1 MMKLKTIAL
10 ALTLAVM
17 APIPAHASEW
27 RDVDGDNLVVMDT
40 AHGRVLFELA
50 SQFAP
55 RHAER
60 FRALV
65 RSKFYDGKSF
75 YRVIDGFVA
84 QGGIGEGDDK
94 KLPDWPALMAEFDRN
109 IGIDVDFV
117 ALGSP
122 DLFADKVGHVD
133 GFPLLHA
140 HHHAGGP
147 LKFDSFASGI
157 TNQGTPCVPFIFI
170 LGEGLEAASQ
180 IGSLALSIHTDA
192 FEFLGN
198 NLRGLRFGRF
208 QMLVP
213 SPNSEAG
220 CGRRMA
226 LYRSNPRTRKLYEY
240 QLAFARS
247 VGGQPTLGALQFLLP
262 NESAFWV
269 AVLSQVSLQPI
280 SQLFVRSL
288 LASPKLFRMFGIL
301 GIMFAEPGPS
311 ASKKGHLRV
320 FTQHQPHED
329 RTVLEVQ
336 PIVGGVFGKEGTPFL
351 RGCLVRSSLA
361 GTHLLRRGP

>member
-1 MMKLKTIAL
+1 MKLKTLAL
-10 ALTLAVM
+10 ALTLAVV

-94 KLPDWPALMAEFDRN
+94 KLPDWPALKAEFDRN

-133 GFPLLHA
+133 GFPVGQSRKDKRMWLLHCPGA
-140 HHHAGGP
+140 LAMARDNDPDTGGTEFYIPIGHAP
-147 LKFDSFASGI
+147 RRLDR
-157 TNQGTPCVPFIFI
+157 
-170 LGEGLEAASQ
+170 
-180 IGSLALSIHTDA
+180 
-192 FEFLGN
+192 
-198 NLRGLRFGRF
+198 NLTVFGRVLDGMQHLQKLNRGEPKVESGVIQDAARRDAIVKV
-208 QMLVP
+208 QMAADMAEAERPRVQVMDP
-213 SPNSEAG
+213 TSKAFSAFKEQRRNPAPEFYKKVSPNLDICAFSAPL
-220 CGRRMA
+220 RMGKDI
-226 LYRSNPRTRKLYEY
+226 P
-240 QLAFARS
+240 
-247 VGGQPTLGALQFLLP
+247 
-262 NESAFWV
+262 
-269 AVLSQVSLQPI
+269 
-280 SQLFVRSL
+280 
-288 LASPKLFRMFGIL
+288 
-301 GIMFAEPGPS
+301 AE
-311 ASKKGHLRV
+311 
-320 FTQHQPHED
+320 
-329 RTVLEVQ
+329 
-336 PIVGGVFGKEGTPFL
+336 
-351 RGCLVRSSLA
+351 
-361 GTHLLRRGP
+361 